1 LVAVAKMRRTEMSKT
16 WLLALVAAFGLGSMA
31 LAQDNKQ
38 DPPKPD
44 PAKQDPAKPDE
55 KKPDAGPVA
64 PPFNF
69 PVTADLKTK
78 CGFSDDQVKKVDALY
93 ADFKDKADD
102 AQKRVDAGEKK
113 AKKNLTAVR
122 TDLVN
127 KLNDICTDDDQK
139 KKLDD
144 ALPAAKKKK
153 DKA

>member
-1 LVAVAKMRRTEMSKT
+1 MSKT

-38 DPPKPD
+38 DPPKQD
-44 PAKQDPAKPDE
+44 PAKQDE
-55 KKPDAGPVA
+55 KKPDAGPLT
-64 PPFNF
+64 PPFKF
-69 PVTADLKTK
+69 PLSADLKTK
-78 CGFSDDQVKKVDALY
+78 CGFNDDQVKQIDALY
-93 ADFKDKADD
+93 ADYKGKADD
-102 AQKRVDAGEKK
+102 AQKKVDAGEKK
-113 AKKNLTAVR
+113 AKKELAGVR

-127 KLNDICTDDDQK
+127 KLHDLCTDDDQK